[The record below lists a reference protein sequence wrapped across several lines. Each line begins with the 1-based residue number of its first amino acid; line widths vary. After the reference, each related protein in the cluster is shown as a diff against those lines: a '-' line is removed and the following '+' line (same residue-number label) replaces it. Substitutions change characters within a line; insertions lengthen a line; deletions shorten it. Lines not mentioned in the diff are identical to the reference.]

1 MPDTIELT
9 DTHIDYVSIAEARKL
24 SGLRLILGAY
34 CVPGP
39 WREACKGLFY
49 VKGIPYTPVVTA
61 DMPDADLQFGMADSV
76 RELREWTSQESAP
89 VAVWNDERP
98 RFSWVDQINLADRI
112 EPEPPLVP
120 TAMADRVLMFGLI
133 NELAGEHGL
142 GWTKRLVIVDDG
154 LKALPEGAEGRAFF
168 EHLAGKYGYNEAEA
182 AAAPAHMAGII
193 GDIGRQLESQAKRGS
208 HFLIGDR
215 LCALDIYW
223 STFAGL
229 FDPMAPEQCPMGTAF
244 RDFYRNPHAETQAVL
259 SDKLLA
265 HRDFIYREYL
275 ELPIVF

>member
-9 DTHIDYVSIAEARKL
+9 DIRLNYVSIAEARTL
-24 SGLRLILGAY
+24 PGLRLVLGAY
-34 CVPGP
+34 AIPGP
-39 WREACKGLFY
+39 WREACKGMFY

-61 DMPDADLQFGMADSV
+61 DTQAADLQFGMEDTA
-76 RELREWTSQESAP
+76 RELREWTSQTSAP

-98 RFSWVDQINLADRI
+98 RVNWIDQMNLADRI
-112 EPEPPLVP
+112 APEPPLVP
-120 TAMADRVLMFGLI
+120 TKDADRVLMFGLI

-142 GWTKRLVIVDDG
+142 GWTKRLAIVDDG

-168 EHLAGKYGYNEAEA
+168 EHLAAKYDYNETEA
-182 AAAPAHMAGII
+182 AAAPARMAAII
-193 GDIGRQLESQAKRGS
+193 VDIGRQLASQAEQGS
-208 HFLIGDR
+208 RFLIGER
-215 LCALDIYW
+215 LSALDIYW

-229 FDPMAPEQCPMGTAF
+229 FDPMSKEQCPMGTAF
-244 RDFYRNPHAETQAVL
+244 RDFYCNPHTETQEVL
-259 SDKLLA
+259 STELLV